1 MEPTVE
7 TIACM
12 LAQQGMTLGA
22 ADIAREVHRSNAC
35 ALRVSEA
42 YGEDAHI
49 RSLFDSVLPDGSMKG
64 RAKEF
69 SRDGACI
76 VAADRKRCSSDYYDV
91 HTGNYYRD
99 LSNWN

>member
-7 TIACM
+7 TIARM

-22 ADIAREVHRSNAC
+22 ADIARQVHRSNAC